1 MEKEGDDKERG
12 LVDTFCIGHK
22 GFPKTQDLE
31 NFSSRYNQ
39 VINKI
44 R

>member
-1 MEKEGDDKERG
+1 MEKEGDDKERV

-31 NFSSRYNQ
+31 NFSSRYNH
-39 VINKI
+39 VNYKI
-44 R
+44 K